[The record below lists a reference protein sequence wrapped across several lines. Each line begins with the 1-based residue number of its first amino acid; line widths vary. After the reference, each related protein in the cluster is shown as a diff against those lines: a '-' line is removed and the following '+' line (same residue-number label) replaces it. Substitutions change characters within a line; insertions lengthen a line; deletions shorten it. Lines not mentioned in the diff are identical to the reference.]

1 MKPKILILITVILAI
16 SSGVNSQK
24 DEVVEDAVYGEDA
37 SFILNQPVALNA
49 KKFSEALKDQS

>member
-24 DEVVEDAVYGEDA
+24 DEVVEDAVYGA
-37 SFILNQPVALNA
+37 VKTHPSSSTNLWH
-49 KKFSEALKDQS
+49 